1 MHVMPK
7 CSEKRPNVSSEDP
20 SLTEKETGF
29 SLSDQ
34 GPFLETL
41 SSILWAVRAPTLGN
55 IFNSDNSY
63 FYTAY

>member
-41 SSILWAVRAPTLGN
+41 SSIL
-55 IFNSDNSY
+55 
-63 FYTAY
+63 